1 MSYLMLRTVNKL
13 MFFAKFNNN
22 AVYANEFIKVNYNP
36 KTNFYEPEI
45 TSDFTFN
52 FSNVNNLISISITDN
67 ATGSLLPCVICC
79 PITSCPFERMKCYP
93 IMQYISNSVH
103 KNQVDFIYA
112 PIYAFTDTYTEYIDK
127 YTGYSYSESEQKF
140 LLPYNFRE
148 TIEFYSNK
156 YSSTCFYFLQGGGG
170 VNCKSIEGNCCYTWS
185 QLKSFG
191 FDVITIAGYNV
202 TPRTQGTYMLIYK
215 NKYIIIQRL
224 VDSLDFTTHDKN
236 RSPSCFM
243 FYSMYTQDI
252 FMTLLS
258 MNCAGFGLYD
268 TNAAYCGYST
278 STTLNSYMHVP
289 FMHKDESTGIYYY
302 YIRTA
307 NTNGKPDSHELY
319 NNDEFY
325 FVPGSFITS
334 NCIFMGILNP
344 TQNNPRIVVS
354 TSPLNVNNYGFYNN
368 SIFQLKVFQNEN
380 DVIYL
385 ENLK

>member
-1 MSYLMLRTVNKL
+1 
-13 MFFAKFNNN
+13 MFLF
-22 AVYANEFIKVNYNP
+22 
-36 KTNFYEPEI
+36 
-45 TSDFTFN
+45 FT
-52 FSNVNNLISISITDN
+52 
-67 ATGSLLPCVICC
+67 
-79 PITSCPFERMKCYP
+79 R
-93 IMQYISNSVH
+93 
-103 KNQVDFIYA
+103 
-112 PIYAFTDTYTEYIDK
+112 
-127 YTGYSYSESEQKF
+127 
-140 LLPYNFRE
+140 
-148 TIEFYSNK
+148 
-156 YSSTCFYFLQGGGG
+156 GGG
-170 VNCKSIEGNCCYTWS
+170 VNCESIEGNCCYTWS

-268 TNAAYCGYST
+268 NNPSYCGYSSNT
-278 STTLNSYMHVP
+278 GVFTYMHVP

-302 YIRTA
+302 YMRTA
-307 NTNGKPDSHELY
+307 NTNGKPDSREKY

-344 TQNNPRIVVS
+344 TVNNPRIVVS

-380 DVIYL
+380 SVIYL
-385 ENLK
+385 ENYYVHT